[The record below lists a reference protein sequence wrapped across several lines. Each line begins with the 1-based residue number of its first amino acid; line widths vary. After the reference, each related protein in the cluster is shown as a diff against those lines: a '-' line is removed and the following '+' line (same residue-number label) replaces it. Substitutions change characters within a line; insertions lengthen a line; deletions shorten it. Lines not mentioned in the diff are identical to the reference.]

1 VDLVVWLSPKK
12 RSEVMRAKE
21 SKTAKK
27 KRSKVTQPDA
37 YGTKT
42 TVRKANGDIV
52 RITYKPR

>member
-1 VDLVVWLSPKK
+1 
-12 RSEVMRAKE
+12 MRAKE